1 MQTFTK
7 EEIGVARERVQVG
20 GAVALAAAH

>member
-7 EEIGVARERVQVG
+7 EETGVARERVQIG